1 MNDPSNRVPWMP
13 HAQSTRKLPTDNVID
28 SVFSLTICCGRFYA
42 GLGATSDFHDD
53 LIIFSYGRQ
62 IEVDPSG
69 TPYYLECLQG
79 IGEGRKSEALQTHVA
94 IEASNEKISL
104 KDIRR
109 AYQDLGFQYRST
121 SLDDDTIVGTFQAR
135 VSSSPKQQA
144 ELRRALKII
153 GQDRW
158 SNKIQQVAANGKRF
172 SPQCAGGIIYIWKP
186 LEYS

>member
-1 MNDPSNRVPWMP
+1 MV
-13 HAQSTRKLPTDNVID
+13 TYIYF
-28 SVFSLTICCGRFYA
+28 VFSLTVRCERFYA
-42 GLGATSDFHDD
+42 GLGAISDFHDD
-53 LIIFSYGRQ
+53 LIIYSYGRQ
-62 IEVDPSG
+62 TDVDPSG

-79 IGEGRKSEALQTHVA
+79 LGEGRKSEALQTQAA
-94 IEASNEKISL
+94 IEASNEKTSL
-104 KDIRR
+104 KDVRR

-121 SLDDDTIVGTFQAR
+121 FLDDDTIIGTFQAR

-172 SPQCAGGIIYIWKP
+172 SPQRAGGTIY
-186 LEYS
+186 ENF